1 MSGHSKWH
9 NIKNKKGKADAKR
22 GKIFTK
28 MARKIAVAVKEGGD
42 DPDYNPAL
50 KAAID
55 SAKAENM
62 PNDNIERAIKKAAG
76 EGDSDNFESV
86 TYEGYGPSGIAVMVQ
101 CLTDNRNRT
110 APEVR
115 HAFDK
120 NGGNLGTDGSVSFL
134 FERKGQLGIEIK
146 EGMDPE
152 VVEMDAI
159 EAGAEDIRTE
169 DGGIEII
176 TAPEDYQSVRKHLEE
191 AGYEFVISE
200 ITYLPQTTTVLDD
213 PEDRKKMNKLIDQL
227 EESDDVQEV
236 IHNWENDDED
246 DE

>member
-76 EGDSDNFESV
+76 EGDGGNFESI

-110 APEVR
+110 APDVR

-120 NGGNLGTDGSVSFL
+120 HGGNLGTDGSVSFL
-134 FERKGQLGIEIK
+134 FDRKGQLGIEIK

-169 DGGIEII
+169 EGGIEII
-176 TAPEDYQSVRKHLEE
+176 TSPEDYQTVRKNLED

-213 PEDRKKMNKLIDQL
+213 PEDRKKMAKLIDQL
-227 EESDDVQEV
+227 EENDDVQEV

>member
-76 EGDSDNFESV
+76 EGDDGNYESI

-110 APEVR
+110 APDVR

-120 NGGNLGTDGSVSFL
+120 HGGNLGTDGSVAFL
-134 FERKGQLGIEIK
+134 FDRKGQLGIEIK

-152 VVEMDAI
+152 AVEMDAI

-176 TAPEDYQSVRKHLEE
+176 TSPEDYQGVRKNLEE
-191 AGYEFVISE
+191 KGYEFVISE

-213 PEDRKKMNKLIDQL
+213 PEDRKKMAKLIDQL
-227 EESDDVQEV
+227 EENDDVQEV

>member
-110 APEVR
+110 APDVR

-146 EGMDPE
+146 EGVDPE
-152 VVEMDAI
+152 IVEMDAI

-176 TAPEDYQSVRKHLEE
+176 TAPEDYQSVRKNLEE

>member
-76 EGDSDNFESV
+76 EGDSDNFESI

-146 EGMDPE
+146 EGVDPE

-176 TAPEDYQSVRKHLEE
+176 TTPEDYQSVRKHLEE

>member
-28 MARKIAVAVKEGGD
+28 MARKIAVAAKEGGD

-76 EGDSDNFESV
+76 EGDDGNYESI

-110 APEVR
+110 APDVR

-120 NGGNLGTDGSVSFL
+120 HGGNLGTDGSVSFL
-134 FERKGQLGIEIK
+134 FDRKGQLGIEIK
-146 EGMDPE
+146 DDMDPE
-152 VVEMDAI
+152 AVEMDAI

-176 TAPEDYQSVRKHLEE
+176 TSPEDYQVVRKNLEDK
-191 AGYEFVISE
+191 GYDFVISE

-213 PEDRKKMNKLIDQL
+213 PEDRKKMAKLIDQL
-227 EESDDVQEV
+227 EENDDVQEV

>member
-76 EGDSDNFESV
+76 EGDDGNYESI

-110 APEVR
+110 APDVR

-120 NGGNLGTDGSVSFL
+120 HGGNLGTDGSVSFL
-134 FERKGQLGIEIK
+134 FDRKGQLGIEIK
-146 EGMDPE
+146 DGMDPE
-152 VVEMDAI
+152 IVEMDAI

-176 TAPEDYQSVRKHLEE
+176 TSPEDYQTVRKNLEE

-200 ITYLPQTTTVLDD
+200 ITYLPQTTTVLED
-213 PEDRKKMNKLIDQL
+213 PEDRKKMAKLIDQL
-227 EESDDVQEV
+227 EENDDVQEV

>member
-146 EGMDPE
+146 EGVDPE

-176 TAPEDYQSVRKHLEE
+176 TAPEDYQSVRKNLEE

-213 PEDRKKMNKLIDQL
+213 PEDRKKINKLIDQL

>member
-76 EGDSDNFESV
+76 EGDDGNYESI

-110 APEVR
+110 APDVR

-120 NGGNLGTDGSVSFL
+120 HGGNLGTDGSVSFL
-134 FERKGQLGIEIK
+134 FDHKGQLGIEIK

-152 VVEMDAI
+152 AVEMDAI

-176 TAPEDYQSVRKHLEE
+176 TSPEDYQVVRKNLEE
-191 AGYEFVISE
+191 KGYEFVISE

-213 PEDRKKMNKLIDQL
+213 PEDRKKMAKLIDQL
-227 EESDDVQEV
+227 EENDDVQEV